1 MRGLKSFVA
10 VTSLH
15 VPHGVE
21 AVVTHVTPIQKCV
34 QMLEGMVTKAKN
46 EKHEEQLQYVAYEA
60 FCAHT
65 TSEKTEAIEKADEQI
80 DMLNADLE
88 KFAADVERLT
98 KEIDN
103 HHSDIDGWEKDLK
116 AATEVRD
123 EEKAN
128 YMKTHADYTESV
140 GALRE
145 AINVLKHGA
154 HDTQAGAALLQ
165 HVQALTLI
173 PDEARKEIDAFLQRG
188 EDDIVTAPAET
199 AYEFRSHDIIS
210 MLEGLQDKFREK
222 RRDLEEEETDRKQAY
237 DMLHQQLRDSIQASE
252 NELAD
257 DTQAL
262 ARTKQRIAEDSA
274 TLDDT
279 TASRTDDD
287 KYLKDLT
294 ATCNQKADDFAAR
307 QKLRGE
313 EIEAVEKAID
323 ILSSDDVSGNAEKHL
338 PAMLQRHRNGT
349 ALVQLRG
356 AQAMPTNQ
364 VRVAA
369 FLNEQAEELQSRSLA
384 ALAMQVRADPF
395 VKVKNLIE
403 ELIERLMHEATEE
416 AEHKGWCDTEL
427 GTNEHTRK
435 TKSEEVEKLTAE
447 IEGLESKIE
456 TLTKDLKDLAQAIS
470 DIESA
475 VAERTDI
482 RNNETAENEQAIAD
496 AQAGQVAV
504 GNAIKVLK
512 DFYDKADKS
521 KALLQV
527 REDPPEIF
535 DESYNGMQA
544 ENGGVLGMLDVINSD
559 FARLEQDTKSAEE
572 EAQAAYDNFMS
583 DSEVDLAA
591 KKTAVEHKSSE
602 RHESGM
608 TLDEKKTDLEQ
619 SQEQLA
625 SAEAYFEKL
634 KPTCFAEPMSYEE
647 RVKRRKDEIESL
659 KEALKILSG
668 EDLAALNQE

>member
-1 MRGLKSFVA
+1 
-10 VTSLH
+10 
-15 VPHGVE
+15 
-21 AVVTHVTPIQKCV
+21 
-34 QMLEGMVTKAKN
+34 
-46 EKHEEQLQYVAYEA
+46 
-60 FCAHT
+60 
-65 TSEKTEAIEKADEQI
+65 
-80 DMLNADLE
+80 
-88 KFAADVERLT
+88 
-98 KEIDN
+98 
-103 HHSDIDGWEKDLK
+103 
-116 AATEVRD
+116 
-123 EEKAN
+123 
-128 YMKTHADYTESV
+128 
-140 GALRE
+140 
-145 AINVLKHGA
+145 
-154 HDTQAGAALLQ
+154 
-165 HVQALTLI
+165 
-173 PDEARKEIDAFLQRG
+173 
-188 EDDIVTAPAET
+188 
-199 AYEFRSHDIIS
+199 

-222 RRDLEEEETDRKQAY
+222 RRDLEAEETDRKQAY
-237 DMLHQQLRDSIQASE
+237 DMLHQQLHDSIQASE

-323 ILSSDDVSGNAEKHL
+323 ILSSDEVSGNAEKHL
-338 PAMLQRHRNGT
+338 PAMLQKHRNGT

-356 AQAMPTNQ
+356 AEAMPTNQ
-364 VRVAA
+364 LRVAA
-369 FLNEQAEELQSRSLA
+369 FLNEQADELQSHALA

-395 VKVKNLIE
+395 AKVKNLIE
-403 ELIERLMHEATEE
+403 ELIERLMHESTEE

-456 TLTKDLKDLAQAIS
+456 TLTKDLKDLTQAIS

-482 RNNETAENEQAIAD
+482 RNNETAENELTIAD
-496 AQAGQVAV
+496 AQAGQEAV

-512 DFYDKADKS
+512 EFYDKAGKS
-521 KALLQV
+521 KALLQAH
-527 REDPPEIF
+527 EDPEIF
-535 DESYNGMQA
+535 DEPYKGMQA
-544 ENGGVLGMLDVINSD
+544 ENGGVLGMLDVIKSD

-572 EAQAAYDNFMS
+572 ESQASYDNFMS

-591 KKTAVEHKSSE
+591 KKPQWNT
-602 RHESGM
+602 
-608 TLDEKKTDLEQ
+608 KTVNAM
-619 SQEQLA
+619 SQA
-625 SAEAYFEKL
+625 
-634 KPTCFAEPMSYEE
+634 
-647 RVKRRKDEIESL
+647 
-659 KEALKILSG
+659 
-668 EDLAALNQE
+668 

>member
-1 MRGLKSFVA
+1 
-10 VTSLH
+10 
-15 VPHGVE
+15 
-21 AVVTHVTPIQKCV
+21 
-34 QMLEGMVTKAKN
+34 
-46 EKHEEQLQYVAYEA
+46 
-60 FCAHT
+60 
-65 TSEKTEAIEKADEQI
+65 
-80 DMLNADLE
+80 
-88 KFAADVERLT
+88 
-98 KEIDN
+98 
-103 HHSDIDGWEKDLK
+103 
-116 AATEVRD
+116 
-123 EEKAN
+123 
-128 YMKTHADYTESV
+128 MKTHADYTESV

-145 AINVLKHGA
+145 AIAVLKHGA

-173 PDEARKEIDAFLQRG
+173 PDKARKQIDAFLQRG
-188 EDDIVTAPAET
+188 EDDVVTAPAET

-222 RRDLEEEETDRKQAY
+222 RRDLEAEETDRKQAY
-237 DMLHQQLRDSIQASE
+237 DMLHQQLHDSVQASE

-294 ATCNQKADDFAAR
+294 ATCNQKADDFTAR

-323 ILSSDDVSGNAEKHL
+323 ILSSDEVSGNAEKHL
-338 PAMLQRHRNGT
+338 PAMLQRRRNGT

-356 AQAMPTNQ
+356 TEAMPNNQ
-364 VRVAA
+364 LRVAA
-369 FLNEQAEELQSRSLA
+369 FLNEQADELQSRALA

-395 VKVKNLIE
+395 AKVKNLIE

-427 GTNEHTRK
+427 ATNEHTRK

-482 RNNETAENEQAIAD
+482 RNNETAENEKTIAD
-496 AQAGQVAV
+496 AQAGQEAV
-504 GNAIKVLK
+504 GNAIKVLNE
-512 DFYDKADKS
+512 FYDKAGKS
-521 KALLQV
+521 KALLQAH
-527 REDPPEIF
+527 EDPPEIF
-535 DESYNGMQA
+535 DEPYKGMQA
-544 ENGGVLGMLDVINSD
+544 ENGGVLGMLDVIKSD
-559 FARLEQDTKSAEE
+559 FARLEQDTKTAEE
-572 EAQAAYDNFMS
+572 EAQASYDGFMS
-583 DSEVDLAA
+583 DSEVDLAS
-591 KKTAVEHKSSE
+591 KKTTVEHKESE
-602 RHESGM
+602 QHESGM

-619 SQEQLA
+619 AQEQLA

-634 KPTCFAEPMSYEE
+634 KPTCFAEPMSHEE